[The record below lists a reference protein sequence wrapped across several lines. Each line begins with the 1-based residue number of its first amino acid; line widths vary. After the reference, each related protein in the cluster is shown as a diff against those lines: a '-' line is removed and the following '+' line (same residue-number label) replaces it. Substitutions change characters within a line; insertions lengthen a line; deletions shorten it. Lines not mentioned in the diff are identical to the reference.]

1 MPDRTPIHIPF
12 GLRAIAAVA
21 ALLAFALCAW
31 QVQRHGERN
40 AGRDAA
46 LPVAALPVVVE
57 NLGVEDG
64 LAWRVVRWRGRYQ
77 GVPHLLAG
85 RQQKSGLGY
94 GVAQV
99 FVREDGARLVVD
111 RGWVPAED
119 VAARVSRLTGGED
132 EVLVAQLRPASGAGE
147 PLAIAGHGTMI
158 WTAAAWPVIQERL
171 DAPGPLVAVAG
182 GEGGKLTRTE
192 PPLDGF
198 ERVPPWD
205 KTSLHYAAQWLA
217 IGCIAAAL
225 LFPRLLSR
233 LRQIL
238 GASLREGG

>member
-1 MPDRTPIHIPF
+1 MPDGTPIHIPL
-12 GLRAIAAVA
+12 GLRAVAGGAAV
-21 ALLAFALCAW
+21 LAFGLCVW
-31 QVQRHGERN
+31 QVRRHGERN

-46 LPVAALPVVVE
+46 LPVADMPVVLE
-57 NLGVEDG
+57 NLGVDDG
-64 LAWRVVRWRGRYQ
+64 LAWRVVRWRGHYE
-77 GVPHLLAG
+77 GVPHLLSG

-119 VAARVSRLTGGED
+119 VAAGVSRLTGGEG
-132 EVLVAQLRPASGAGE
+132 EALVAQLRPASGAGE
-147 PLAIAGHGTMI
+147 AVAIAGHGTFI
-158 WTAAAWPVIQERL
+158 WTAADWPAIQERL

-182 GEGGKLTRTE
+182 GEGGERTRTE

-205 KTSLHYAAQWLA
+205 KTSLHYAAQWAA
-217 IGCIAAAL
+217 IGCIAAVL
-225 LFPRLLSR
+225 LFPRVLRR

-238 GASLREGG
+238 GA